1 MCAVGCRVSKQT
13 CISLE
18 WTTLTAPLSWLVYK
32 VVDIIRYRAVQ
43 HPSVLATGIITNVA
57 VIISVL
63 SAFPWIRKSV
73 PPPCLSHGLEESHQA
88 NKSTATTTTRSR
100 DTIALSDGW
109 ALRYALPLFRVRV
122 GC

>member
-1 MCAVGCRVSKQT
+1 MCAVRCGVSKQALV
-13 CISLE
+13 SFE
-18 WTTLTAPLSWLVYK
+18 WTSLTALLSWLVYK

-73 PPPCLSHGLEESHQA
+73 PPLCLSHRLGEIH
-88 NKSTATTTTRSR
+88 
-100 DTIALSDGW
+100 
-109 ALRYALPLFRVRV
+109 
-122 GC
+122 